1 MSSSSGG
8 TTGSSTN
15 ADSGATGSGS
25 ADPGSTGTGA
35 TDRASSLGDAVSSAN
50 EVAADVLT
58 PVGSALSSV
67 GDALSGAASEVGGF
81 LQDNAG
87 HIADGALSAFVPGY
101 AVFDV
106 ATGGLSGVQERA
118 EQRAERADRFDRA
131 RKSLDSGSQVP
142 NSDQLL
148 DDGKLGL
155 EYYAEF
161 LPHFRDWTGN
171 GPDFEGEIRSRY
183 DELRGVDFAAFRE
196 DAERLEKVHSA
207 LLDQGSS
214 MKNEFS
220 SLRQTWKG
228 EAAEAAAG
236 QVNAYT
242 SSASVVVSEIESTAG
257 AITPVMDGI
266 QKAVREYAKFV
277 LDVGEDLTCAGKSP
291 AETADEIRKARGDLR
306 MEDLADVG
314 VDDVFSG
321 GWEYLKH
328 AAVGAIL
335 GGPFGIIGSVAGAKE
350 AVESIRQGIVD
361 DARKWLDSS
370 FVPEFRSKLTQFDQQ
385 TSNTVS
391 AVEQCY
397 QRLLEAAKVSED
409 PFRGVLEGSDGSSGA
424 RGGSGGAAGGG
435 GAGAA
440 GGGGGAGTGAA
451 SAPAAGAGG
460 GPSGPAGPEQQP
472 PGVPD
477 GGPKEEDLPAPGDG
491 ESSERKPDEVTLG
504 EGEERITVR
513 EADEHGNPRVT
524 LIGADGRPHTYE
536 IAFGG
541 SGDDQDGTSP
551 QEEES
556 ERFSSAGGFSA
567 GERLTPGASA
577 PGESAT
583 GAGAEGARPVT
594 TVRPDEDGIAV
605 IEQGDRTVEVERTPD
620 GQLRLSVDEGDDRPP
635 EVRTVDFGQ
644 DPRESAGS
652 DTARVFSGGGQ
663 GQPGP
668 TPPDA
673 PDGPPRSPAGEE
685 TRAATAA
692 TPPAGGGG
700 DTGVPGRDP
709 SPGGYPSAGQ
719 VSTSA
724 PVGSDGPGG
733 AGTGETT
740 SGARGTDPDEAPA
753 QTTSQWAGSA
763 MFDEPSSPG
772 GRSTFTA
779 FSGDLFR
786 SVDNEGGDVWG
797 ERSGNAAG
805 DARGSVGLP
814 GIGDRS
820 DPVDSQGLTGLASMS
835 ESGAGQQ
842 DQSGARGGMMPMGGM
857 AGAGQQGGG
866 DEERSNDSPWRT
878 EGNLFDDGTDP
889 LASWKYSAV
898 LGDPEER

>member
-1 MSSSSGG
+1 MSSSSGE

-15 ADSGATGSGS
+15 ADSGTTGSGS
-25 ADPGSTGTGA
+25 TAGAADGT
-35 TDRASSLGDAVSSAN
+35 SSLGDAVSSVN
-50 EVAADVLT
+50 EAASGVLT

-87 HIADGALSAFVPGY
+87 HIADGAFSALSPAY
-101 AVFDV
+101 AVFD
-106 ATGGLSGVQERA
+106 ATTGGLSGVQERA

-131 RKSLDSGSQVP
+131 KKSLDSGSQVP

-161 LPHFRDWTGN
+161 LPHFRDWTGD
-171 GPDFEGEIRSRY
+171 GPDFEGEIKSRY

-196 DAERLEKVHSA
+196 DAERLEKVHSV
-207 LLDQGSS
+207 LLDQCSS

-220 SLRQTWKG
+220 SLRQTWEG
-228 EAAEAAAG
+228 EAAETAAG

-335 GGPFGIIGSVAGAKE
+335 GGPLGIIGSVAGAKE

-361 DARKWLDSS
+361 DAKTWLDSS

-391 AVEQCY
+391 TVEQCY
-397 QRLLEAAKVSED
+397 QRLLEAAGGSED
-409 PFRGVLEGSDGSSGA
+409 PFTGVLAGSDDSPGA
-424 RGGSGGAAGGG
+424 RGGSGGTGGG
-435 GAGAA
+435 GGLAGGA
-440 GGGGGAGTGAA
+440 GGGGAGTGAA
-451 SAPAAGAGG
+451 SAPAAGAGAGG
-460 GPSGPAGPEQQP
+460 GPSGPAGPDQQP
-472 PGVPD
+472 PGVPGD
-477 GGPKEEDLPAPGDG
+477 GPKTEDLPGPGDG
-491 ESSERKPDEVTLG
+491 ESSARKPDEVTLG
-504 EGEERITVR
+504 EGEEKITVR
-513 EADEHGNPRVT
+513 EADEHGNPRIT
-524 LIGADGRPHTYE
+524 LIGPDGRPHTYE

-541 SGDDQDGTSP
+541 SGGDQDGGAP
-551 QEEES
+551 QRGES
-556 ERFSSAGGFSA
+556 ERSSPAGGFSA

-577 PGESAT
+577 AGESAT
-583 GAGAEGARPVT
+583 GAGADGARPVT

-620 GQLRLSVDEGDDRPP
+620 GQLRLSVDEGDGRSP

-644 DPRESAGS
+644 DSRQVAGS
-652 DTARVFSGGGQ
+652 DTARVFSGGG

-668 TPPDA
+668 ASPDA
-673 PDGPPRSPAGEE
+673 PDTPPRSPAGEE
-685 TRAATAA
+685 TRTATAA
-692 TPPAGGGG
+692 TPQAGGGDG
-700 DTGVPGRDP
+700 IGVLGQNPP
-709 SPGGYPSAGQ
+709 PGGPPSAEQ

-724 PVGSDGPGG
+724 PVGSDGLGG
-733 AGTGETT
+733 TGTGETT
-740 SGARGTDPDEAPA
+740 SGGRGTDPAEAPA

-772 GRSTFTA
+772 GRATFTA
-779 FSGDLFR
+779 FSGDLFS
-786 SVDNEGGDVWG
+786 SVDNAGGDVWG
-797 ERSGNAAG
+797 ERPGNAAG
-805 DARGSVGLP
+805 DTRGSVGLP
-814 GIGDRS
+814 DLGDS
-820 DPVDSQGLTGLASMS
+820 SGPVDSQGLTGLASMS
-835 ESGAGQQ
+835 ESGGGQQ